1 MWHLRMR
8 RDAARKSPSPE
19 EASSLPRAA
28 PSHHNPPSPTGS
40 RTTEFWRGQLVFF
53 AEGRNASTEDR
64 LTPDQA
70 LTATTTWLC
79 GTGSNDR
86 V

>member
-1 MWHLRMR
+1 ML
-8 RDAARKSPSPE
+8 AGESPSPE
-19 EASSLPRAA
+19 EASSLPRA
-28 PSHHNPPSPTGS
+28 PPAQPQGLRDHSVLE
-40 RTTEFWRGQLVFF
+40 RTIKVAG
-53 AEGRNASTEDR
+53 DR

-79 GTGSNDR
+79 GTGGNDR